1 MLVDFCHISL
11 RIHLPAML
19 APWQVYLGPQQ
30 HNVFKM
36 LHAFQTGG
44 KYV

>member
-1 MLVDFCHISL
+1 MLVDLCHISL
-11 RIHLPAML
+11 RIHLQLL
-19 APWQVYLGPQQ
+19 APWQVYLWPQQ
-30 HNVFKM
+30 HNVVKM